1 MTRVEPEYPE
11 QAKLKRIQ
19 GTVALEVVAD
29 TDGKVIRTDVTE
41 SVPLLDEAAAAA
53 VRQWKYMPTILN
65 GKPVEVVFPV
75 SVNFAL
81 N

>member
-29 TDGKVIRTDVTE
+29 TDGKVIRTDVKE